1 MLRVFMTYRP
11 LRFFAVPGALG
22 FLVGFVMGLRFV
34 YHYLQGNGAGHVQSL
49 ILAAL
54 LMGMGFF
61 LCVTGLIAD
70 LIGVNRLLLERVDH
84 RLRQLED
91 RTAEEEARF
100 TSRRGRS
107 G

>member
-1 MLRVFMTYRP
+1 
-11 LRFFAVPGALG
+11 
-22 FLVGFVMGLRFV
+22 
-34 YHYLQGNGAGHVQSL
+34 VQSL

-70 LIGVNRLLLERVDH
+70 LIGVNRWLLERVDH

-91 RTAEEEARF
+91 RKAEEEARF